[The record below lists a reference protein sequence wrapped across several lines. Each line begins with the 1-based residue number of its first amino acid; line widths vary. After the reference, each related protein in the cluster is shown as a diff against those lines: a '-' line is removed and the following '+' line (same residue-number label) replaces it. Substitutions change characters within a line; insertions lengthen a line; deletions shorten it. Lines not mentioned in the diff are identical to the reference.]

1 MGIVEDV
8 NPALGDTP
16 AIQLFRLIITIATH
30 LRTRMDKRL
39 AAIGLTTQQA
49 AVLTY
54 LEGERRP
61 ATLGAVA
68 ASLGTTHQNARQIV
82 DALGGKGLV
91 DVSVDPEDRRARRI
105 STTDLVDELFRER
118 NLDDHSEV
126 NEWLSALSADEQ
138 AEAVRLLHIVLTGLV
153 PPT

>member
-16 AIQLFRLIITIATH
+16 AIQLFRLVITIATH

-39 AAIGLTTQQA
+39 AVIGLTTQQA

-54 LEGERRP
+54 LEGERNP

-91 DVSVDPEDRRARRI
+91 EVSVDPEDRRARRI
-105 STTDLVDELFRER
+105 TTTDLVAELFEGRD
-118 NLDDHSEV
+118 LDDHSEV
-126 NEWLSALSADEQ
+126 NEWLSALSAEEQ
-138 AEAVRLLHIVLTGLV
+138 ADAVRLLHRVLSALV
-153 PPT
+153 RPS